1 MAGEQTLWATVQ
13 IPAALEESGLR
24 GEGKRQVL
32 AGDWS
37 QRKTRWKEEVPVVTL
52 MGDLSQPRKLGL
64 EESE

>member
-37 QRKTRWKEEVPVVTL
+37 QRKTRWKEEAPVVTL